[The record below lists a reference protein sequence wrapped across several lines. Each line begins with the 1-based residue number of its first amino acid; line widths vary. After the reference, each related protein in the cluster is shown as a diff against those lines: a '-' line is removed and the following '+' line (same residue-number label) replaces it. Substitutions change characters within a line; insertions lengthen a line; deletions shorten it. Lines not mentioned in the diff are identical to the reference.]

1 MVSGAAQSNSPTAKL
16 AQWRHAR
23 WNRRANALVEYRFT
37 NKLGIH
43 AGYDWLRLN
52 VNRTRNSAEVGIE
65 LRFMGPT
72 VGMTLAF

>member
-1 MVSGAAQSNSPTAKL
+1 MVSGAAKSNSPTAKL
-16 AQWRHAR
+16 AQWPHAK

-37 NKLGIH
+37 NNLGIH
-43 AGYDWLRLN
+43 AAYDWLRLN
-52 VNRTRNSAEVGIE
+52 ANRTRNSATVGIE